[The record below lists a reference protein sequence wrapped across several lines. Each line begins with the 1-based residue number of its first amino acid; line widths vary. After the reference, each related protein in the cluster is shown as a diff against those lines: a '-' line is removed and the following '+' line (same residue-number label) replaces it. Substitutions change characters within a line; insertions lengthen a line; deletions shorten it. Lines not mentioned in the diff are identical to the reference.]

1 MELRNGRYAL
11 IEIKLGGQDNV
22 NLAAQQL
29 QQLASKIDTARVGE
43 PAFRM
48 VLTAVGDKAFQM
60 QDGTLVVP
68 IGCLKP

>member
-1 MELRNGRYAL
+1 MSGKVYKKR
-11 IEIKLGGQDNV
+11 I
-22 NLAAQQL
+22 AAQQL
-29 QQLASKIDTARVGE
+29 ASLARKIDTIRVGE

-48 VLTAVGDKAFQM
+48 VLIAVGEKAFQM

>member
-1 MELRNGRYAL
+1 MLDAGAL
-11 IEIKLGGQDNV
+11 SFPGKQ
-22 NLAAQQL
+22 
-29 QQLASKIDTARVGE
+29 KINTARVGE

-48 VLTAVGDKAFQM
+48 VLTAVGEKAFQM